1 MPSVFIFAFFMIFYL
16 LTCGRIQVQIIVEN
30 RSDDYLALDKQLLHV
45 TSDDV
50 DAHSHTGKQH
60 FLVVV

>member
-1 MPSVFIFAFFMIFYL
+1 MIIYL
-16 LTCGRIQVQIIVEN
+16 LTCGCIQVQIIVEN